1 MRGIRLTKKNTSLI
15 FTLLILLVSAIY
27 QSLQSKTQNVAKQ
40 TSVIPTLLASQSA
53 ELVRV
58 AKVID
63 GDTIELDNGQKVRYI
78 GIDTPELH
86 HPKKKLQCFGKEAR
100 DKNKELVEGKLVR
113 MEKDISETDKY
124 WRLLRYIYVSTTASP
139 SGEFV
144 NDLLVREGYAY
155 ASTFP
160 PDVKF
165 SDHFRILEGDARK
178 NLKGLWSKCN

>member
-113 MEKDISETDKY
+113 MEKDISETDRY
-124 WRLLRYIYVSTTASP
+124 WRLLRYVYLPTDASP
-139 SGEFV
+139 SGIFV
-144 NDLLVREGYAY
+144 NDYLVREGFAH

-160 PDVKF
+160 PDVKY
-165 SDHFRILEGDARK
+165 SDYLK
-178 NLKGLWSKCN
+178 NLESQARENIRGLWNKCE